1 MILAIDT
8 SAAQCAVAVVDDER
22 VAVRRVEMTRGH
34 AEALFPMIEEVL
46 AELGAS
52 YEDLDRVGVCT
63 GPGSFTGLRVGISAA
78 RGMALGSGIP
88 AIGVT
93 RFEAVAAEIGG
104 PCTVQLP
111 GRGGTVFVQDFDAGL
126 NAIGEPRIETG
137 EAAELSPN
145 PVVIARLA
153 SGREAGERP
162 APLYLRDADAAL
174 PREAP
179 PVILDA

>member
-8 SAAQCAVAVVDDER
+8 SAAQCAVAIVDDDR
-22 VAVRRVEMTRGH
+22 VAVRRVGMARGH
-34 AEALFPMIEEVL
+34 AETLFPLIEEVL

-52 YEDLDRVGVCT
+52 YDDLDRIAVCT

-78 RGMALGSGIP
+78 RGLALGCGIP

-93 RFEAVAAEIGG
+93 RFEAVAAGIGG
-104 PCTVQLP
+104 SCTIRLP
-111 GRGGTVFVQDFDAGL
+111 GRGGSVFAQDFGDDL
-126 NAIGEPRIETG
+126 NAVGDPRIEQG
-137 EAAELSPN
+137 EADDVLPD
-145 PVVIARLA
+145 PVVIAHLA
-153 SGREAGERP
+153 TGREPDGRP

-174 PREAP
+174 PRERP